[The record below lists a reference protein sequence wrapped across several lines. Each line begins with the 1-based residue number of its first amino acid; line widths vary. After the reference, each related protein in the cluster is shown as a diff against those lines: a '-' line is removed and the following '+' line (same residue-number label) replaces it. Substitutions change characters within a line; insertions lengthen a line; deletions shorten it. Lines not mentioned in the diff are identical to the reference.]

1 MSLLCEVNQNLNI
14 YIKRIFFIRLV
25 VMVLVFTLK
34 INDWTKIILIL
45 LMDYVKTLPLLLCN
59 TYPTLSTNSMYQEL
73 DKILDSLGYVMCY
86 QIIVSKHLLPPKS
99 TKILFAVLSYR
110 LVGLSLFF
118 LTFNRSLL
126 FFFPDLF
133 KEIMIVLYFVP
144 STSAKFYIFS
154 GIILVLK
161 LYIEYLYHIKKV
173 KPISKKFLNL
183 FSSSEN
189 TFQGIDDV

>member
-1 MSLLCEVNQNLNI
+1 MSLLCEANQSLDI
-14 YIKRIFFIRLV
+14 YIKRIFFIRLI
-25 VMVLVFTLK
+25 VMLLVFTLK
-34 INDWTKIILIL
+34 INNWTKIILIL

-126 FFFPDLF
+126 FKIELHSLWCRRCTCTL
-133 KEIMIVLYFVP
+133 KLLRSRVATFV
-144 STSAKFYIFS
+144 SILLRSA
-154 GIILVLK
+154 LQHVLK
-161 LYIEYLYHIKKV
+161 
-173 KPISKKFLNL
+173 
-183 FSSSEN
+183 
-189 TFQGIDDV
+189 T